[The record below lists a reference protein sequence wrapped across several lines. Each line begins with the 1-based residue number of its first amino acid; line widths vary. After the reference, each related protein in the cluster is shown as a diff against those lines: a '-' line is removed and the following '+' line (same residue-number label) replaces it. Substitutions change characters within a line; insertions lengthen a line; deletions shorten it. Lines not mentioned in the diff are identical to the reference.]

1 MVGAAYAAA
10 EASGLRWV
18 SAAKQGV
25 AEAFTPATRL
35 KRDLLVAAAFAAPF
49 YYSCLRPSP
58 HCQNLVLKSFT
69 SIIPKGYLHTN
80 LRVQIEG

>member
-1 MVGAAYAAA
+1 MGAAYVAV

-25 AEAFTPATRL
+25 AEAFASATRL
-35 KRDLLVAAAFAAPF
+35 KLDLLVAAAFAAPF
-49 YYSCLRPSP
+49 YHSCLRPSP
-58 HCQNLVLKSFT
+58 HSRDLVLKSFT